1 VTERSYAGLLTV
13 SPSTSFLIAIT
24 EREQVATMKG
34 QYPVYVI
41 TNVVLIPLSSRT
53 EAGAAIEKAHSDMR
67 RQVIDG
73 NGSDTEAELEE
84 EEATDGTVDGEVHE
98 EVGETGKSAV
108 ASHARSS
115 SIGEDVIGRKGAYG
129 RFAERWFSK
138 RGWTVDRRRSE
149 GMSAEPA
156 GEETVPDIKPQAGG
170 ENKVED
176 EDAGAKEGCREGED
190 KGALGEE
197 VKEATHTVKDTV
209 AHNLTPKLL
218 HTTKL
223 LLAQSRSFYF
233 SYDWDLTR
241 GWGAQTG
248 NSSNSLPL
256 FKILDPAVSLSVRRR
271 EKLC

>member
-1 VTERSYAGLLTV
+1 MTERSYAGLLTV

-24 EREQVATMKG
+24 EREQVATIKE

-41 TNVVLIPLSSRT
+41 TNVVLVPLSSRT
-53 EAGAAIEKAHSDMR
+53 EAGTAIEKAHSAMR

-73 NGSDTEAELEE
+73 NGSDTEAELEDG
-84 EEATDGTVDGEVHE
+84 EATDGTVDDEVHE
-98 EVGETGKSAV
+98 GVEQTGKSTV
-108 ASHARSS
+108 TSHTRSS

-138 RGWTVDRRRSE
+138 RGWTADRRRSE

-156 GEETVPDIKPQAGG
+156 GEETVPNIKPQARG

-176 EDAGAKEGCREGED
+176 RPVEDVGAKEGSREAED
-190 KGALGEE
+190 KGARKK
-197 VKEATHTVKDTV
+197 VKETTYTVKDTV
-209 AHNLTPKLL
+209 THNLTPKLL

-241 GWGAQTG
+241 SWGTQAR
-248 NSSNSLPL
+248 NVSNSLPL
-256 FKILDPAVSLSVRRR
+256 FKISDPAVSF
-271 EKLC
+271 